1 VAALSQAARLAAWP
15 KAKLPPF
22 LRQGRPIALILLVLI
37 LGIRTADPAMVQM
50 MRMRSFD
57 LLQELFPR
65 TITDQPVA
73 IVDVDDES
81 LARIGQWP
89 WPRTILAELV
99 DRLTDLGA
107 VVIGFDVVFPEPD
120 RMSPARAAES
130 FVGLDPATREA
141 LARLPGNDAVFAAA
155 LGRSRVVLGE
165 SALER
170 DLGAGIGPPL
180 RSPMATMGSDPRAHL
195 ERFPGIVR
203 ALPELEAAAAG
214 RAMITIKPESD
225 GIVRRVPLVIAIGE
239 ALFPALSFEMLH
251 VATGESVLV
260 RATPSG
266 LQDVLIGAAA
276 IPTDRHGQVWVHF
289 ARHEKGIY
297 VSAKDVLAGTV
308 DPARIANKFVL
319 VGTSAI
325 GLIDNKTTPLDASL
339 PGVEVHAQ
347 LLETV
352 LGGSYITR
360 PDWADGAELF
370 LIALTGLAMIVLV
383 PISGARWTLL
393 VVVLSAAAIAAGAA
407 YLYAT
412 HAFLLDATFPLV
424 TAAVLYTILVYASYS
439 REESQRRQIRSAFGQ
454 YLSPARVEQLV
465 NDPSKLNLGG
475 EHRNMTFLFSDIRG
489 FTAISER
496 YRDDPADLTELINR
510 YMTPMT
516 DTILA
521 HQGTIDKYIGDA
533 IMAIWNAPLAD
544 PQHPRNACFAA
555 LAMLEELAALNERL
569 AAEATSG
576 EAAQR
581 DAAAHGDTL
590 LAHRVF
596 TPRLNIGIGINTGDC
611 IVGNMGSE
619 LRKSYTVLGDAVN
632 LASRLESQS
641 KNYGV
646 AIVIGEDTAAH
657 VRDLACIELDLIAV
671 KGRAEA
677 VRIYTLL
684 GGADVAASAGF
695 LALQSRHAAMIA
707 AYRAQ
712 RWDEALAQIAC
723 CRPAEPRLAAV
734 YALYEERIAEFV
746 AEPPP
751 PGWHGIYVAETK

>member
-1 VAALSQAARLAAWP
+1 MRLPPRLAVWP
-15 KAKLPPF
+15 KAKLPQF
-22 LRQGRPIALILLVLI
+22 LQRGRLIALVLLALV
-37 LGIRTADPAMVQM
+37 LGIRAADPAMTQV

-57 LLQELFPR
+57 LLQAMFPR
-65 TITDQPVA
+65 TVGDRPVA
-73 IVDVDDES
+73 IVDIDDES

-89 WPRTILAELV
+89 WPRTILADLV
-99 DRLTDLGA
+99 DRLTGLGA
-107 VVIGFDVVFPEPD
+107 VVIGFDVVFAEPD

-130 FVGLDPATREA
+130 FVGLDPATRAA

-165 SALER
+165 SARER
-170 DLGAGIGPPL
+170 DLGDGAGPPL
-180 RSPMATMGSDPRAHL
+180 RSPLATMGSDPRPHL
-195 ERFPGIVR
+195 SRFPGIVR

-214 RAMITIKPESD
+214 RAMITITPEDD
-225 GIVRRVPLVIAIGE
+225 GIVRRVPLVIAVGD

-251 VATGESVLV
+251 VATGDSVLV
-260 RATPSG
+260 RASPFG
-266 LQDVLIGAAA
+266 LQDVLIGEHA
-276 IPTDRHGQVWVHF
+276 IPTDRQGLVWVHF
-289 ARHEKGIY
+289 ARHESGIY
-297 VSAKDVLAGTV
+297 VSARDVIDGTV
-308 DPARIANKFVL
+308 DPVRIAGKLVL
-319 VGTSAI
+319 IGTSAI
-325 GLIDNKTTPLDASL
+325 GLTDNKTTPLDASM

-352 LGGSYITR
+352 LGESYITR
-360 PDWADGAELF
+360 PDWADRAEL
-370 LIALTGLAMIVLV
+370 LLVALTGLAMIVLV
-383 PISGARWTLL
+383 PLSGARWTLL
-393 VVVLSAAAIAAGAA
+393 VLVLLAAAIAAGAA
-407 YLYAT
+407 YLYAI

-424 TAAVLYTILVYASYS
+424 TAAALYTILVYANYS
-439 REESQRRQIRSAFGQ
+439 REERQRRQIRNAFGQ

-465 NDPSKLNLGG
+465 NDPSQLNLGG

-496 YRDDPADLTELINR
+496 YREDPRDLTELINR

-544 PQHPRNACFAA
+544 PQHPRNACRAA
-555 LAMLEELAALNERL
+555 LAMIEELASLNERL
-569 AAEATSG
+569 AAEAASG
-576 EAAQR
+576 EANR
-581 DAAAHGDTL
+581 RAAPAHGGTL
-590 LAHRVF
+590 VGHRVF

-646 AIVIGEDTAAH
+646 AIVIGEDTAVH
-657 VRDLACIELDLIAV
+657 VRDLACVELDLIAV

-684 GGADVAASAGF
+684 GGADVAAGAGF
-695 LALQSRHAAMIA
+695 ADLQSRHAAMIA

-712 RWDEALAQIAC
+712 RWDEALAHIES
-723 CRPAEPRLAAV
+723 CRPLEPRLAAV
-734 YALYEERIAEFV
+734 YALYDERIADFA

>member
-1 VAALSQAARLAAWP
+1 MRLPPRLAVWP
-15 KAKLPPF
+15 KAKLPQF
-22 LRQGRPIALILLVLI
+22 LKRGRLIALVLLALVL
-37 LGIRTADPAMVQM
+37 GVRAADPAMTQL

-65 TITDQPVA
+65 VVSDQPVA
-73 IVDVDDES
+73 IVDIDDES
-81 LARIGQWP
+81 LAKIGQWP

-99 DRLTDLGA
+99 DRLTGLGA
-107 VVIGFDVVFPEPD
+107 VVIGFDVVFAEPD
-120 RMSPARAAES
+120 RLSPALAAAS
-130 FVGLDPATREA
+130 FVGLDPETRAT

-155 LGRSRVVLGE
+155 IGRSRVVLGE
-165 SALER
+165 SARER
-170 DLGAGIGPPL
+170 DVGDGAGPPL
-180 RSPMATMGSDPRAHL
+180 RSPLATMGSDPRSHL
-195 ERFPGIVR
+195 NRFPGIVR

-214 RAMITIKPESD
+214 RAMITITPEDD
-225 GIVRRVPLVIAIGE
+225 GIVRRVPLVIAVGD

-251 VATGESVLV
+251 VAMGDSVLV

-266 LQDVLIGAAA
+266 LQDVLIGDAA
-276 IPTDRHGQVWVHF
+276 IPTDPRGQVWVHF
-289 ARHEKGIY
+289 AKHERAIY
-297 VSAKDVLAGTV
+297 VSAKDVLAGAV
-308 DPARIANKFVL
+308 DPARIAGKLVL

-360 PDWADGAELF
+360 PDWADGAEL
-370 LIALTGLAMIVLV
+370 LLVALTGLAMIVLA
-383 PISGARWTLL
+383 PLSGARWTL
-393 VVVLSAAAIAAGAA
+393 VVLALLAAAVASGAA

-412 HAFLLDATFPLV
+412 HAFLLDATFPLG
-424 TAAVLYTILVYASYS
+424 TAALLYTVLVYANYS
-439 REESQRRQIRSAFGQ
+439 REESQRRQIRSAFNQ

-465 NDPSKLNLGG
+465 NDPSQLNLGG

-496 YRDDPADLTELINR
+496 YREDPGDLTALINR

-544 PQHPRNACFAA
+544 PQHPRNACLAA
-555 LAMLEELAALNERL
+555 LAMLDGLASLNDRL
-569 AAEATSG
+569 AAEAASG
-576 EAAQR
+576 EAEQR
-581 DAAAHGDTL
+581 VALEQGDTL
-590 LAHRVF
+590 LGHRVF

-646 AIVIGEDTAAH
+646 AIVIGEDTAVH
-657 VRDLACIELDLIAV
+657 VRDFACIELDLIAV

-677 VRIYTLL
+677 VRISTLL
-684 GGADVAASAGF
+684 GDASVAASAGF
-695 LALQSRHAAMIA
+695 KDLRSRHVAMIA
-707 AYRAQ
+707 AYRDQ
-712 RWDEALAQIAC
+712 HWDEALADIAC
-723 CRPAEPRLAAV
+723 CRPLEPRLAAV
-734 YALYEERIAEFV
+734 YALYEERIAGF
-746 AEPPP
+746 AADPPP
-751 PGWHGIYVAETK
+751 PGWRGVYVAETK

>member
-1 VAALSQAARLAAWP
+1 MSLPSLLAMRP
-15 KAKLPPF
+15 RMKLPQF
-22 LRQGRPIALILLVLI
+22 LGHGRLIALLLLALA
-37 LGIRTADPAMVQM
+37 LGIRVADPAMVQL

-57 LLQELFPR
+57 LLQGLFPR
-65 TITDQPVA
+65 AVADRPVA
-73 IVDVDDES
+73 IVDIDDES
-81 LARIGQWP
+81 LAKIGQWP
-89 WPRTILAELV
+89 WARTILADLV
-99 DRLTDLGA
+99 DRLTGLGA
-107 VVIGFDVVFPEPD
+107 AVIGFDVVFPEPD
-120 RMSPARAAES
+120 RLSPALAAEN
-130 FVGLDPATREA
+130 FIGLDPATRSA
-141 LARLPGNDAVFAAA
+141 LARLPSNDAVFAAA
-155 LGRSRVVLGE
+155 LRRSHVVLGE

-170 DLGAGIGPPL
+170 DLGEGIGPPL
-180 RSPMATMGSDPRAHL
+180 RSPLATMGSDPRPFL
-195 ERFPGIVR
+195 DRFPGIVR

-214 RAMITIKPESD
+214 RAMITIKPEAD
-225 GIVRRVPLVIAIGE
+225 GIVRRVPLVIAIGD

-251 VATGESVLV
+251 VATGDSVLV

-266 LQDVLIGAAA
+266 LQDVLIGDAA
-276 IPTDRHGQVWVHF
+276 IPTDPHGQVWVHF
-289 ARHEKGIY
+289 AHHEKGIY

-308 DPARIANKFVL
+308 DPARIAGKLVL
-319 VGTSAI
+319 IGTSAI

-360 PDWADGAELF
+360 PDWADGAERL
-370 LIALTGLAMIVLV
+370 LIAITGLIMIVLV
-383 PISGARWTLL
+383 PISGARWTL
-393 VVVLSAAAIAAGAA
+393 VVLALFAAAIAAGTA

-412 HAFLLDATFPLV
+412 HAFLLDATFPLG
-424 TAAVLYTILVYASYS
+424 TAAVLYTILVYASHS

-496 YRDDPADLTELINR
+496 YRDDPGDLTQLINR

-544 PQHPRNACFAA
+544 AQHARNACRAA
-555 LAMLEELAALNERL
+555 LAMLDELAALNERL
-569 AAEATSG
+569 AAETASG
-576 EAAQR
+576 EAEQR
-581 DAAAHGDTL
+581 EAPAHGDTL
-590 LAHRVF
+590 VARRVF

-646 AIVIGEDTAAH
+646 AIVIGEDTEVH
-657 VRDLACIELDLIAV
+657 VRDFARIELDLIAV

-684 GGADVAASAGF
+684 GGPALAVQSDF
-695 LALQSRHAAMIA
+695 TALQERHAAMIA
-707 AYRAQ
+707 AYRSR
-712 RWDEALAQIAC
+712 RWDEALDHIAA
-723 CRPAEPRLAAV
+723 CRPSEPRLAGV
-734 YALYEERIAEFV
+734 YALYEERIAAFV
-746 AEPPP
+746 ADPPP
-751 PGWHGIYVAETK
+751 PGWQGVYVAEAK